1 MNMTIPLLVKGPD
14 FTYVPLITSHYLD
27 ITSNYEYSFVAH
39 SLVEVIIEFDVF
51 NKRIP
56 LADTDYT

>member
-1 MNMTIPLLVKGPD
+1 MTIPLLVKGPD

-27 ITSNYEYSFVAH
+27 ITSSYEYSFVAH
-39 SLVEVIIEFDVF
+39 SLVELIIEFDVF
-51 NKRIP
+51 KRIP